1 MNQQRSERDKE
12 FDALWEKGQPIE
24 IKKSQGEKK
33 MSVFSM
39 KIDRE
44 LLRVLVE
51 TAKQREIGPSTL
63 ARELIQEGL
72 LSRGERLSNESLIG
86 IICNR
91 LAENSIH
98 PIDAHNESIKAPL
111 EMARELKAQLPA
123 KMELKAESASAA
135 AENIWIPIRKS
146 A

>member
-1 MNQQRSERDKE
+1 MACPRKNDGGQEIANIFEAMRKSRGHLVCDYGLGGRKMNQQRSERDKE

-91 LAENSIH
+91 LAENSVH
-98 PIDAHNESIKAPL
+98 PIDAHNESIRHL
-111 EMARELKAQLPA
+111 
-123 KMELKAESASAA
+123 
-135 AENIWIPIRKS
+135 
-146 A
+146 